1 MEKMASQG
9 LRVLAFASLEKPGVQ
24 SINFDDIQGL
34 TLLGLQGMMDPPRT
48 EVVNAIQACHMA
60 GITVK
65 MITGDHALTASAIG
79 RQIGLCQD
87 DCTTVLTG
95 AELLRLSDIELIE
108 QVEKVNVFARVAPEQ
123 KLRLVEALQ
132 ARGHVVAMT
141 GDGVNDAPAL
151 KQANIGVAMGITGT
165 DVSKEAADMIL
176 TDDNF
181 ASIKA
186 AIEEG
191 RGVFDNL
198 TKFIAWTLP
207 TNLGEGLVL
216 LAAIMTG
223 ATLPILPIQL
233 LWINMVTAAFLGFA
247 LSLEPKEPG
256 IMQRKP
262 RNPKEPI
269 LSGTLLWRILLVSV
283 IILAGAFGL
292 FEYEQTRGASLAEA
306 RTVAVNVVIF
316 VEIFYL
322 FNARSLT
329 RSSFQ
334 LGFFSNPWA
343 VGGAILM
350 ALIQLLYTYA
360 PFMNTIFASAPI
372 SLLLWLD
379 VLAVGLIAFIVIEV
393 EKWLRRMMSVSLN

>member
-1 MEKMASQG
+1 
-9 LRVLAFASLEKPGVQ
+9 
-24 SINFDDIQGL
+24 
-34 TLLGLQGMMDPPRT
+34 MDPPRP
-48 EVVNAIQACHMA
+48 EAVDAIQACQKA

-65 MITGDHALTASAIG
+65 MITGDHALTAAAIG

-87 DCTTVLTG
+87 DCDAVLTG
-95 AELLRLSDIELIE
+95 AELARLSDAELIE
-108 QVEKVNVFARVAPEQ
+108 QAEKVNVFARVAPEQ

-132 ARGHVVAMT
+132 TRGHVVAMT

-181 ASIKA
+181 ASIEA

-216 LAAIMTG
+216 LAAIVTG

-233 LWINMVTAAFLGFA
+233 LWINMVTAALLGVA

-256 IMQRKP
+256 IMLRKP
-262 RNPKEPI
+262 RNPASTHSK
-269 LSGTLLWRILLVSV
+269 RDAD
-283 IILAGAFGL
+283 LANRVGECHHFS
-292 FEYEQTRGASLAEA
+292 RGF
-306 RTVAVNVVIF
+306 RAV
-316 VEIFYL
+316 
-322 FNARSLT
+322 
-329 RSSFQ
+329 
-334 LGFFSNPWA
+334 
-343 VGGAILM
+343 
-350 ALIQLLYTYA
+350 
-360 PFMNTIFASAPI
+360 
-372 SLLLWLD
+372 
-379 VLAVGLIAFIVIEV
+379 
-393 EKWLRRMMSVSLN
+393 